1 VPRVRHPA
9 HGGRAEFT
17 RGLRELLDDGVI
29 G

>member
-1 VPRVRHPA
+1 VRHPA

-29 G
+29 R